1 MRKEKKNPIKN
12 YLTNKKPQN
21 HLSIDLTTKII
32 KKSAKQSTKSKE
44 NEKTPLITSFT
55 NVQFSTI
62 EPKKYHNNRNSNNKT
77 NILRKL
83 DMSEEM
89 LTTISTKKKHHINNK
104 GYSTINFDFTTH
116 YEVMKEYEQKRLEKI
131 IKMKEYLENIEI
143 NKLKKK
149 QDINRSSKKLI
160 NNKKNN
166 ENIYQKLKEEE
177 KKIEEKKKLLL
188 EKIKKDK
195 LKRKTEK
202 GKTPTPKYKFRKVGI
217 DKKFN
222 KYYTNMIE
230 KDKINKEKFQR
241 FTKVVKDIE
250 MKECVFQPN
259 LTEFNGNK
267 FKTLN
272 SNELIHRLYDEQ
284 VKKRL
289 ERQKNL
295 EKKYRLTFKPELNN
309 ASMELT
315 KKCKE
320 KIDKKINSGKTRNR
334 NVLYLIEKKLNNSMH
349 KRISRNY
356 KLNLE
361 EKNSKI
367 NTAHKNSENNRTV
380 VNNYVDEIKEQIINN
395 NNINKSTEREN
406 DIDEQIKENI
416 EEKEIKDN

>member
-1 MRKEKKNPIKN
+1 
-12 YLTNKKPQN
+12 
-21 HLSIDLTTKII
+21 
-32 KKSAKQSTKSKE
+32 
-44 NEKTPLITSFT
+44 
-55 NVQFSTI
+55 
-62 EPKKYHNNRNSNNKT
+62 
-77 NILRKL
+77 
-83 DMSEEM
+83 
-89 LTTISTKKKHHINNK
+89 
-104 GYSTINFDFTTH
+104 
-116 YEVMKEYEQKRLEKI
+116 
-131 IKMKEYLENIEI
+131 
-143 NKLKKK
+143 
-149 QDINRSSKKLI
+149 
-160 NNKKNN
+160 
-166 ENIYQKLKEEE
+166 
-177 KKIEEKKKLLL
+177 
-188 EKIKKDK
+188 
-195 LKRKTEK
+195 
-202 GKTPTPKYKFRKVGI
+202 
-217 DKKFN
+217 
-222 KYYTNMIE
+222 MIE

-267 FKTLN
+267 YKTLN

-406 DIDEQIKENI
+406 EIDEQIKENI